1 MFEILTLPSP
11 LHPAIVHFPIVL
23 ILLGSAV
30 AVVAAF
36 TRRWYL
42 PGIAAALFV
51 LGAVGS
57 VVATQTGERDGELV
71 SETPAIEAILGQHE
85 NWAERTQFAAI
96 LVALLAVGAVV
107 TSRWSGVAR
116 GLRVATAVGALAA
129 ALCVAETGHYGGQLV
144 FRHGVGVNLA
154 PAEANAA
161 FQGQAPSENK
171 VRRTRDN
178 D

>member
-11 LHPAIVHFPIVL
+11 LHPAVVHFPIVL

-30 AVVAAF
+30 AVTAAF
-36 TRRWYL
+36 TRRWHL

-57 VVATQTGERDGELV
+57 VVATQTGEREGELV
-71 SETPAIEAILGQHE
+71 GETPAIEAILNQHE

-96 LVALLAVGAVV
+96 LVAMLAVGAVV
-107 TSRWSGVAR
+107 ASRWPGAAHALS
-116 GLRVATAVGALAA
+116 VATAAGALAA

-144 FRHGVGVNLA
+144 FRHGAGVNLA
-154 PAEANAA
+154 PAETNAVPK
-161 FQGQAPSENK
+161 GQAVSENK
-171 VRRTRDN
+171 GRRTRD
-178 D
+178 DD